1 MIDTIEVE
9 NFKSLRAVDLSLSRL
24 NVLTGFNGSGKSSL
38 LQSILLLR
46 QSFSNVNKHVGLI
59 LRGGLVDLG
68 SGKDVFYQVA
78 GVDEKIRFAI
88 RTNSTSVEW
97 EFTYHA
103 TSDILPLVQ
112 MTTNVDLSTISTFNN
127 NFQYLNAEHLSPQV
141 SYNKSEYH
149 VIQNQ
154 DIGTR
159 GEYTA
164 HYLAQYGLSK
174 QITTPNLQHP
184 NAKSLSFIHQVDAW
198 VSEISPGAKL
208 IAEDVRGLDII
219 RLAIQFET
227 DDGYTEDI
235 KPINTGFGITYVLP
249 IVVAILKAK
258 AGDFVILENPES
270 HLHPR
275 GQSTIG
281 RMIAYAAQSGVQ
293 FLIETHSDHVI
304 NGIRVAVKKQQIHRQ
319 NVKIFHFDRITDGR
333 EQYSEVREILIDKNG
348 ELSDYP
354 PGFLDEWREQLM
366 ALI

>member
-1 MIDTIEVE
+1 MINAIKIE
-9 NFKSLRAVDLSLSRL
+9 NFKSLRAIDLSLSQL
-24 NVLTGFNGSGKSSL
+24 NVLVGLNGSGKSSI

-46 QSFSNVNKHVGLI
+46 QSFTNVNSHIGLL
-59 LRGGLVDLG
+59 LRGGLIDLG

-78 GVDEKIRFAI
+78 GSDEKIKFTI
-88 RTNSTSVEW
+88 NENSTAIEW
-97 EFTYHA
+97 VFGYNPA
-103 TSDILPLVQ
+103 NDILPLEQ
-112 MTTNVDLSTISTFNN
+112 ITPNVDLSSISAFNR

-149 VIQNQ
+149 VVQNRN
-154 DIGTR
+154 IGTK

-174 QITTPNLQHP
+174 QVTTPNLQHP
-184 NAKSLSFIHQVDAW
+184 SAKSPSFIHQVDAW
-198 VSEISPGAKL
+198 VSEISPGARL

-235 KPINTGFGITYVLP
+235 KPINTGFGIAYVLP
-249 IVVAILKAK
+249 TVVAILKAK
-258 AGDFVILENPES
+258 AGDLVILENPES

-281 RMIAYAAQSGVQ
+281 RMIAYAAEAGVQ

-304 NGIRVAVKKQQIHRQ
+304 NGIRVAVKKEQVQPQ
-319 NVKIFHFDRITDGR
+319 NVKVFHFDRVTDGR

-354 PGFLDEWREQLM
+354 PGFLDEWGEQLM
-366 ALI
+366 ALL